1 MKSLFLAGLSL
12 VSARKHTE
20 LEGYTYD
27 QWVAEYNPVHRGNSS
42 VFEANLAS
50 IRKHNSDPTFT
61 WKQGVNKFTGMTAG
75 ERRGPIVFQLLAL
88 GCPTTPPPSHTST

>member
-1 MKSLFLAGLSL
+1 MKSMLLATLGL

-27 QWVAEYNPVHRGNSS
+27 QWVSEYNPTHLGNSS

-50 IRKHNSDPTFT
+50 IRKHNADPTFT

-75 ERRGPIVFQLLAL
+75 E
-88 GCPTTPPPSHTST
+88 